1 MCLKIIIQNV
11 KWEKL
16 RTSLVRFIIYSRD
29 NDAIWWFQN
38 NEGEN
43 SWELLVLLEEN
54 EASAFD
60 TLKMKTQEKDLSL
73 AVSRF
78 WCLSCIPECI
88 CLSSAAN
95 SLVLVQ
101 IGSFSFTAV
110 TDFPCFQRW
119 LWKSPTEGSATCY
132 IRCVCKHRK
141 SAADCENKEGKKA
154 CLLVVKFTSLVCC
167 RDDIF

>member
-1 MCLKIIIQNV
+1 MCPKIIIQNV

-38 NEGEN
+38 NGGEN

-60 TLKMKTQEKDLSL
+60 TLKMKTQEKDFSL

-88 CLSSAAN
+88 CLWSAAN
-95 SLVLVQ
+95 CL
-101 IGSFSFTAV
+101 SFSFRLAHFLLPQLLISHV
-110 TDFPCFQRW
+110 SNAGCGKAPQKALLHVALDVCVN
-119 LWKSPTEGSATCY
+119 TERALLIVKT
-132 IRCVCKHRK
+132 RRK
-141 SAADCENKEGKKA
+141 KKQESTTPN
-154 CLLVVKFTSLVCC
+154 LTLVYW
-167 RDDIF
+167 

>member
-29 NDAIWWFQN
+29 NDAMWWFQN

-54 EASAFD
+54 EASD
-60 TLKMKTQEKDLSL
+60 TLQMKTQEKDFTL
-73 AVSRF
+73 AVSCF
-78 WCLSCIPECI
+78 WCLPCIPECI

-95 SLVLVQ
+95 CL
-101 IGSFSFTAV
+101 SFSFRLAHFPSAV

-119 LWKSPTEGSATCY
+119 LWKSPTVGSATCC

-154 CLLVVKFTSLVCC
+154 GDHDTKFNVFTGNEVH
-167 RDDIF
+167 